1 MCWCDLNH
9 LYTHIWMHRMLMYTY
24 IYIIIYWTIMKR
36 VYIYIYLNIYIYIL
50 CRLHYIIPKSLC
62 TLIYNE
68 PWNLTTYTHIHCIY
82 TLYIYIYILCI
93 YTVYIYCVYIYT
105 YNIYI
110 YILYTYIYIYVKTD
124 ISLILPVMTI
134 EANLWIALSR
144 PNFRPGRRRH
154 RLWIALGTK
163 GGTSA
168 LRPSRWDSNDGHI
181 ETWYGSVMVAT

>member
-1 MCWCDLNH
+1 MEFNH
-9 LYTHIWMHRMLMYTY
+9 VHT
-24 IYIIIYWTIMKR
+24 
-36 VYIYIYLNIYIYIL
+36 
-50 CRLHYIIPKSLC
+50 
-62 TLIYNE
+62 
-68 PWNLTTYTHIHCIY
+68 Y
-82 TLYIYIYILCI
+82 TLYIYTVYIYILCI
-93 YTVYIYCVYIYT
+93 YTVYIYT

-110 YILYTYIYIYVKTD
+110 YIYIIHIYIYIYVKTD

-168 LRPSRWDSNDGHI
+168 LRPSRRDSNDGHI
-181 ETWYGSVMVAT
+181 ET